1 MGSSYRT
8 LMANKVGAPTGIERV
23 SPAFQ
28 ADVLT
33 TAPQRPSVNST
44 KIAPS
49 HSTMDSHSG
58 SVEGKFEVT
67 GIELSKH
74 CTFMCVG

>member
-1 MGSSYRT
+1 MGIGP
-8 LMANKVGAPTGIERV
+8 A

-28 ADVLT
+28 TDVLT
-33 TAPQRPSVNST
+33 TAQERPSGNST

-58 SVEGKFEVT
+58 SVEGRFEVT
-67 GIELSKH
+67 VIELSKH
-74 CTFMCVG
+74 YTFMCVG